1 MKWNIICDSSCD
13 LRGITDAEIGYQKV
27 PFIISSGTTDFVDD
41 QALVVS
47 DMIHCVEN
55 EPTITHTS
63 CPSPMSWYDK
73 YMLGD
78 YNIAI
83 TISKALSGSYNS
95 AIVAK
100 DMLLDD
106 HPEKKVTVIDTYAT
120 SGNAIIL
127 VQELV
132 KLIHQGLSYEEVIA
146 RAEAFVQNEKCVFS
160 LCSFDNLIKNGRMNK
175 ITGFLASK
183 LGFWGLGIG
192 VEGKI
197 KIIGKVRGAKS
208 MFRRILT
215 DMEERGLPQHKIVI
229 SHCLNAPIAE
239 ELKAA
244 IREKLHDIEIEV
256 FETSGL
262 NSYYAE
268 RGGLIVCYV

>member
-1 MKWNIICDSSCD
+1 MKWNIVCDSSCD
-13 LRGITDAEIGYQKV
+13 LSAISDAAIGYHKV

-41 QALVVS
+41 QNLVVS

-78 YNIAI
+78 VNIAI

-95 AIVAK
+95 AMVAK
-100 DMLLDD
+100 EMLAED
-106 HPEKKVTVIDTYAT
+106 HPEKKVTVLDTFAT
-120 SGNAIIL
+120 SGNAILL

-132 KLIHQGLSYEEVIA
+132 NLIHQGLSYEEVIE
-146 RAEAFVQNEKCVFS
+146 RAQAYVAKEKCIFS

-175 ITGFLASK
+175 ITGFIASK

-192 VEGKI
+192 DEGKI
-197 KIIGKVRGAKS
+197 KIIGKVRGAKT
-208 MFRRILT
+208 MFKRIIT
-215 DMEERGLPQHKIVI
+215 DMEERGLPQNKIVI
-229 SHCLNAPIAE
+229 SHCLNASLAE
-239 ELKAA
+239 ELKET
-244 IREKLHDIEIEV
+244 IKEKWH
-256 FETSGL
+256 
-262 NSYYAE
+262 
-268 RGGLIVCYV
+268 

>member
-95 AIVAK
+95 AVVAK

-132 KLIHQGLSYEEVIA
+132 KWIHQGLSYEEVIA

-175 ITGFLASK
+175 ITGFIASK

-256 FETSGL
+256 LETSGL

-268 RGGLIVCYV
+268 RGGLIVCYI

>member
-95 AIVAK
+95 AVVAK

-132 KLIHQGLSYEEVIA
+132 KWIHQGLSYEEVIA